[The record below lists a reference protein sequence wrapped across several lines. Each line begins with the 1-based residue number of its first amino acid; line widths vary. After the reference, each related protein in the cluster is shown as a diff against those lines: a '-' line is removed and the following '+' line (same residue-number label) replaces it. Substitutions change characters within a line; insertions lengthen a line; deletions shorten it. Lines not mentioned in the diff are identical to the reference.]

1 MSINIKILKKLKFSI
16 KEDKM
21 QHIGNV
27 TKALEDLKKN
37 KNLYFLIKNRFDWMN
52 NFIELNKSG
61 IEVGA
66 AAGFS
71 KFFTKN
77 KSILITDFCNDAHLD
92 IKNLDAQDTNL
103 KNENFDY
110 IIASNM
116 IHHIPYPIKFFYEMH
131 RILKKNGKLI
141 IFEPNSSLLFQIIV
155 MITKH
160 EGYDFTIDPWSLEKP
175 IIEENHLWAGNMAAS
190 NLIFDNKILFK
201 EKLGDK
207 FFMIHHKYDECLTFI
222 NSGGVYS
229 KTSYV
234 PLSSFFLKL
243 IRIID
248 SFLCFAMPSIFALG
262 RQIVLEKK

>member
-1 MSINIKILKKLKFSI
+1 MFINIKIFKKLKFSI
-16 KEDKM
+16 NEDRM

-27 TKALEDLKKN
+27 TKVLEDLKKN

-52 NFIELNKSG
+52 NFIDLNKSG
-61 IEVGA
+61 VEVGA

-71 KFFTKN
+71 KIFTKN
-77 KSILITDFCNDAHLD
+77 KLILITDFCNDAHLD
-92 IKNLDAQDTNL
+92 IKNLDAQKTNL
-103 KNENFDY
+103 KNESFDY

-116 IHHIPYPIKFFYEMH
+116 IHHVPYPMKFFYEMH

-141 IFEPNSSLLFQIIV
+141 IFEPNCSLLFQIIT

-160 EGYDFTIDPWSLEKP
+160 EGYDFTIDPWSLENP
-175 IIEENHLWAGNMAAS
+175 ITEENHLWAGNMAAT
-190 NLIFDNKILFK
+190 NLIFDNKILFNK
-201 EKLGDK
+201 KLGDK

-229 KTSYV
+229 KTIYI
-234 PLSSFFLKL
+234 PLNNFFLKL
-243 IRIID
+243 TRMVD
-248 SFLCFAMPSIFALG
+248 SFLCFTMPSIFALG

>member
-1 MSINIKILKKLKFSI
+1 MSINIKISKKLKFSI

-71 KFFTKN
+71 KIFTKN
-77 KSILITDFCNDAHLD
+77 KSILITDFCNDTHLD
-92 IKNLDAQDTNL
+92 IKNLDAQKTNL
-103 KNENFDY
+103 KNESFDY

-131 RILKKNGKLI
+131 RILKKKW
-141 IFEPNSSLLFQIIV
+141 E
-155 MITKH
+155 
-160 EGYDFTIDPWSLEKP
+160 
-175 IIEENHLWAGNMAAS
+175 
-190 NLIFDNKILFK
+190 
-201 EKLGDK
+201 
-207 FFMIHHKYDECLTFI
+207 I
-222 NSGGVYS
+222 NY
-229 KTSYV
+229 
-234 PLSSFFLKL
+234 
-243 IRIID
+243 I
-248 SFLCFAMPSIFALG
+248 
-262 RQIVLEKK
+262 